1 MLLAI
6 PTINAD
12 SITIYEDSPDQ
23 IQCLS
28 GHKIFIKSASW
39 TYDMLKL
46 KNGFNINWRNPMFLF
61 GKAINLCTYD
71 VTAKI
76 KDKCHAKETCQL
88 AGSRAETN
96 DECNYWMKLDVEYDC
111 IDCTQIT
118 SGRHRRGIPFAINA
132 IPTSY
137 FCDLLATVPPIQW
150 SNSCPS
156 QRFESKHLCTRGAN
170 DEANAAMFAT
180 QANSARGTSNLSQ
193 PYLNSV
199 FINHTAMQYNL
210 ISPNSCVF
218 RSRASKYDCTYSSQ
232 TGIGTW
238 SCNYMGEVIA
248 THDLSTGHYN
258 PRLDT

>member
-6 PTINAD
+6 PTINAE

-28 GHKIFIKSASW
+28 GHKIFVKSASW

-46 KNGFNINWRNPMFLF
+46 KNGFIPNWRNPLFLV
-61 GKAINLCTYD
+61 GKAIDLCTYD
-71 VTAKI
+71 VTTKI
-76 KDKCHAKETCQL
+76 KNKCHAKQTCEL

-118 SGRHRRGIPFAINA
+118 RRRRGISFDFNA
-132 IPTSY
+132 MPIEY
-137 FCDLLATVPPIQW
+137 FCNSVARVPPIQR

-170 DEANAAMFAT
+170 NDANAVMFAI
-180 QANSARGTSNLSQ
+180 QANQARGNSNLAQ
-193 PYLNSV
+193 TTLNTV
-199 FINHTAMQYNL
+199 FISQTAMAYNF
-210 ISPNSCVF
+210 IYPNSCEF
-218 RSRASKYDCTYSSQ
+218 KWRASKYDCTYSV
-232 TGIGTW
+232 GTW

-258 PRLDT
+258 PRLDI